1 MTARAALSLRRPEA
15 LRAALGKWE
24 KMRKNLDAETSA
36 LIEPVK
42 PPPHQDRLITVR
54 EAARLQ
60 GFPDHFR
67 FSGHITSMYKQIGNA
82 VPPPLGRAI
91 AVEVAAS
98 ERRTAERRAVEAA
111 AVAEASAAGPKKK

>member
-1 MTARAALSLRRPEA
+1 VTARAALSLRRPEA

-54 EAARLQ
+54 EAARQLL
-60 GFPDHFR
+60 
-67 FSGHITSMYKQIGNA
+67 YKQ
-82 VPPPLGRAI
+82 
-91 AVEVAAS
+91 
-98 ERRTAERRAVEAA
+98 
-111 AVAEASAAGPKKK
+111 SATPARPDFF